1 MSNTEAFG
9 NTHRVL
15 VINPWVPARTELIGT
30 NAKQASSLDVGKPVK
45 LSGVSTALC
54 ADTNEIYGFIESVE
68 AGANRDGYSHGGVLC
83 DRGCEVYAKD
93 EAGTLIV
100 GDLVVSGTPVAFGT
114 ALGVTGAN
122 VKKVAG
128 MGIHNWQVMAK
139 YTSGAYAGSVLLRK
153 I

>member
-9 NTHRVL
+9 RTHRVL
-15 VINPWVPARTELIGT
+15 VINPWTPARTELIGT

-54 ADTNEIYGFIESVE
+54 VNADEIYGFIESVE
-68 AGANRDGYSHGGVLC
+68 AGADQYGYSHGGVLC

-93 EAGTLIV
+93 EAGTLVV
-100 GDLVVSGTPVAFGT
+100 GDLVMAGTVTAFGT
-114 ALGVTGAN
+114 QLGVTGAN
-122 VKKVAG
+122 VKKAAG

-139 YTSGAYAGSVLLRK
+139 YTTGAYAGSVLLRK